1 MELPDGKRIKRLGPS
16 TEDAYRVVWA
26 TIPPGGRAAL
36 HCHTDAA
43 SLYVLSEEAEALV
56 QTTGGLEWQMLRPG
70 DIIHIPTTGAQ
81 HARIQSLVEIFKRYG
96 CWLGSREE
104 NAALGIEPA

>member
-1 MELPDGKRIKRLGPS
+1 MELPDGKRSKRLGPS

-26 TIPPGGRAAL
+26 TIPPGGGAPL
-36 HCHTDAA
+36 HSHTDAE

-56 QTTGGLEWQMLRPG
+56 QTTGGLEWQKLRPG
-70 DIIHIPTTGAQ
+70 DIIHIPAGAK

-96 CWLGSREE
+96 YWLGSPEE
-104 NAALGIEPA
+104 NAALGIELA